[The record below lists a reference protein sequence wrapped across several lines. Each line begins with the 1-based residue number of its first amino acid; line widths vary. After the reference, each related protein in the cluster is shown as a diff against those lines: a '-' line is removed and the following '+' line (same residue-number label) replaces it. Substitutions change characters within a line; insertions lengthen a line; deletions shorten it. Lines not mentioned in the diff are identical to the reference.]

1 MFPLNR
7 LHSIRSRR
15 HYCRATALVQLF
27 VMVMLAVPVCCY
39 ELGPEQGKS
48 AISLTAGAV
57 DVDHDECPCCPDEN
71 KTGADSCSTCSYCS
85 YYAPLTPEL
94 STNHI
99 HPGAQLIFCEQFTKL
114 PDVHIPFFV
123 PPENFA

>member
-7 LHSIRSRR
+7 LHNIRSRR
-15 HYCRATALVQLF
+15 LYCRAIALVQLL

-39 ELGPEQGKS
+39 ELAPAQEKS
-48 AISLTAGAV
+48 AITLTAGAIV
-57 DVDHDECPCCPDEN
+57 IGHGECLCCPDEN
-71 KTGADSCSTCSYCS
+71 KRDADSCSTCSYCS

-99 HPGAQLIFCEQFTKL
+99 PPGAQLIFREQFTKL
-114 PDVHIPFFV
+114 PDVHIPIFV